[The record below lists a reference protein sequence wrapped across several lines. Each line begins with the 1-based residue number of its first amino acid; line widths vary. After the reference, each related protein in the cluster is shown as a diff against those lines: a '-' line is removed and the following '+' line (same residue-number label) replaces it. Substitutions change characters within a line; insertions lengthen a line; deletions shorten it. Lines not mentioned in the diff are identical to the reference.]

1 MREIILDTETTGL
14 SIENGHRII
23 EIAACEMENYVLTG
37 KRLHFYI
44 NPERRID
51 KEASSVHGLTNKDL
65 MEKPKFID
73 IYEELLEFIR
83 DDQLVIHNA
92 EFDIS
97 FLNNELK
104 LCGVSPLKNKTLDTI
119 KLAKTKHPGSLVNLD
134 SLCRRF
140 NISIENRSHHGAMI
154 DTLLLAEVYI
164 ELIGGKQTSL
174 NFVNDNAS
182 NDKDY
187 NRGKVQNIR
196 QYEEKLSQRMFEPS
210 KNELKKHKDF
220 VNKINNSIWNKYN

>member
-23 EIAACEMENYVLTG
+23 EIAACEMRNYVLTG
-37 KRLHFYI
+37 KRLHLYI
-44 NPERRID
+44 NPERKID
-51 KEASSVHGLTNKDL
+51 TAASSVHGLTNKDL
-65 MEKPKFID
+65 TEKPRFID
-73 IYEELLEFIR
+73 IHEEFLEFIR
-83 DDQLVIHNA
+83 DDQMVIHNA

-104 LCGVSPLKNKTLDTI
+104 ICGINPLNNKTLDTL
-119 KLAKTKHPGSLVNLD
+119 KLAKIKYPGSLVNLD

-140 NISIENRSHHGAMI
+140 NISLENRNNHGAMI

-174 NFVNDNAS
+174 SFVNDNAS

-187 NRGKVQNIR
+187 KRRKVQNIR
-196 QYEEKLSQRMFEPS
+196 QYEEKLSERIFEPS

-220 VNKINNSIWNKYN
+220 VSKINNSIWNKYN